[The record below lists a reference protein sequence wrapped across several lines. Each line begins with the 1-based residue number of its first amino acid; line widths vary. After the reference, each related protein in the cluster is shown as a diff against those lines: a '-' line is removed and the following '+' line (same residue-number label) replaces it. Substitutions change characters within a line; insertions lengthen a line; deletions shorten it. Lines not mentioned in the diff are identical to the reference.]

1 GWLAICSSDA
11 KHITH
16 IRCAIRHFGV
26 LRLTCSHC
34 GHSCVPTY
42 RPEIV
47 NHPRKQVISAV
58 NIDFKA
64 PPSVLADQF
73 AKFYKRRASSQRL
86 FSIVASSLVCDRN
99 LQQCFSDLLLALRGT
114 TEKELFYGLVRFLPH
129 CYMPQSKIWSNGEL
143 LSTALKSGYAQNVRA
158 LREAGCPVHPHHLH
172 LLMKCYSSS
181 VFDGLIMEPEYAIC
195 HVTENLIT
203 DLITVRSWSY
213 LVRLLEHFGYKTG
226 ALDANLPGKV
236 RTLLEAC
243 TDVPGDVQAA
253 LHRMFQMN
261 RVGISTMRRKIINED
276 LSEGSE
282 RFPVRVVNNVD
293 SATIAEF
300 TYTSRIVDRSGVLA
314 ARRSSI
320 ETYCCCN
327 DLCSL
332 ECECSSGIY
341 DEHGLVD
348 DISLEWPFMECN
360 AACACT
366 LQCGNRVAQK
376 GATVPI
382 EVFRTCDGR
391 GWAVR
396 ALRNIRR
403 GTFIGEY
410 TGELLSDDE
419 AARPER
425 SDTYFFETRVG
436 EELHIVDG
444 RLYGNFT
451 RFINHSCRP
460 NARVSVV
467 VWEAQPD
474 QLSHICIFASENILK
489 GAEITIS
496 YGKSWWDAKRR
507 QLSCRCGHAD
517 CEYSKE

>member
-1 GWLAICSSDA
+1 MPSRLGQADDVVVDLPSLHH
-11 KHITH
+11 HIFSTRF
-16 IRCAIRHFGV
+16 RCK
-26 LRLTCSHC
+26 
-34 GHSCVPTY
+34 
-42 RPEIV
+42 RP
-47 NHPRKQVISAV
+47 
-58 NIDFKA
+58 
-64 PPSVLADQF
+64 
-73 AKFYKRRASSQRL
+73 
-86 FSIVASSLVCDRN
+86 
-99 LQQCFSDLLLALRGT
+99 
-114 TEKELFYGLVRFLPH
+114 
-129 CYMPQSKIWSNGEL
+129 
-143 LSTALKSGYAQNVRA
+143 
-158 LREAGCPVHPHHLH
+158 
-172 LLMKCYSSS
+172 
-181 VFDGLIMEPEYAIC
+181 
-195 HVTENLIT
+195 
-203 DLITVRSWSY
+203 
-213 LVRLLEHFGYKTG
+213 
-226 ALDANLPGKV
+226 
-236 RTLLEAC
+236 
-243 TDVPGDVQAA
+243 
-253 LHRMFQMN
+253 
-261 RVGISTMRRKIINED
+261 D

-314 ARRSSI
+314 ARRSTI
-320 ETYCCCN
+320 ETFCCCN

-332 ECECSSGIY
+332 ECECNSGVY

-410 TGELLSDDE
+410 TGEILSDDE

-425 SDTYFFETRVG
+425 SDTYFFETRVD
-436 EELHIVDG
+436 LHIVDG

-460 NARVSVV
+460 NARVGMV
-467 VWEAQPD
+467 VWEAQPE

-489 GAEITIS
+489 GTEITIS
-496 YGKSWWDAKRR
+496 YGKSWWDAKLR

-517 CEYSKE
+517 CEYRMD